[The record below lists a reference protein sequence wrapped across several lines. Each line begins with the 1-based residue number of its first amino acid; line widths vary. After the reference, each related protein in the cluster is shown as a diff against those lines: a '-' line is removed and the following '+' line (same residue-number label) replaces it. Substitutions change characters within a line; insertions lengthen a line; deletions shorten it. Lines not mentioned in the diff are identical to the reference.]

1 MNHIWQKQIYTNVLL
16 SLQQKIQTNNEWLVI
31 LKGKIMLSTY
41 TPQRRPSWRGVIAG
55 LVMGMIVVMAMI
67 ALALVLSSFLPFDL
81 KGTSIAG
88 GIYAAITALVSA
100 FVAGYFAIKFSAP
113 EALFGDG
120 TDIDPKDATL
130 TGMLTAALIVLLTTF
145 FTLSSATGI
154 LASAGNVVG
163 GTVSTV
169 AKTAG
174 GAAAAGTAAA
184 GQASQNEGVQQKAQ
198 EIYQRV
204 SGDISEQDIQAM
216 VAKNTQNLDQQQ
228 VAATSRVV
236 EDLVNS
242 TRTDVAEM
250 DFTDLDTWRNIDD
263 YAKQRMASIEQTLEG
278 PEFIASLQ
286 QEGLTEAEATQ
297 VRTEVQQSFNEY
309 KMKTE
314 QTIAEARQAAEQRLQ
329 QAEDVARKAA
339 LYSGLFW
346 LISTLL
352 TFIAATMGAKSAASK
367 YRLDKPM
374 ITLNDNVR

>member
-1 MNHIWQKQIYTNVLL
+1 
-16 SLQQKIQTNNEWLVI
+16 
-31 LKGKIMLSTY
+31 MLSTY

-67 ALALVLSSFLPFDL
+67 ALALVLSSFIPFDL

-130 TGMLTAALIVLLTTF
+130 TGLLTAALIVLLTTF

-154 LASAGNVVG
+154 LATAGNAAG
-163 GTVSTV
+163 SAVSTV
-169 AKTAG
+169 AKTA
-174 GAAAAGTAAA
+174 AAGTAVA
-184 GQASQNEGVQQKAQ
+184 GQAAQSDGVQQRAQ

-216 VAKNTQNLDQQQ
+216 VAKNTDNLDQQQ

-236 EDLVNS
+236 QDMVNGTKS
-242 TRTDVAEM
+242 EVANM
-250 DFTDLDTWRNIDD
+250 DFTDLDTWRNLDD
-263 YAKQRMASIEQTLEG
+263 YAKQRMASIEQTLQG
-278 PEFIASLQ
+278 PELITRLQ
-286 QEGLTEAEATQ
+286 QEGLTEAEAIQ

-309 KMKTE
+309 KAETE
-314 QTIAEARQAAEQRLQ
+314 QTIAEARQEAEMRLQ

-352 TFIAATMGAKSAASK
+352 TFIAATMGARSAASK

-374 ITLNDNVR
+374 VTLGDNVR

>member
-1 MNHIWQKQIYTNVLL
+1 
-16 SLQQKIQTNNEWLVI
+16 
-31 LKGKIMLSTY
+31 MLSTY

-174 GAAAAGTAAA
+174 GAAAAGTADA

-236 EDLVNS
+236 EDLVNG
-242 TRTDVAEM
+242 TKNEVAEM

-278 PEFIASLQ
+278 PEFIARLQ
-286 QEGLTEAEATQ
+286 QEGLSEAEAIQ

-352 TFIAATMGAKSAASK
+352 TFIAATMGARSAASK
-367 YRLDKPM
+367 YRLAKPM